1 MSTTEYMRN
10 TATVKYDR
18 FGNVTKAT
26 DALGN
31 STVSEYNLM
40 GLPTKQTDR
49 NGNVT
54 TNTYN
59 PYGSLLTSHVSGGG
73 ADTVYDVSEDIVNT
87 YNKNGMLI
95 SSAVG
100 ENNITAYTYDVYGNT
115 ASETTNGVTN
125 TYTYD
130 VNGNRK
136 TYSQTENGASLM
148 SGTYTYDSLDRLTNV
163 NFGGISAAYTYDANN
178 RLLTET
184 RGSHTS
190 TYTYNKAGLVTYLQN
205 SSGDMYNYSYT
216 YRLDGNQLTK
226 YDGEYTDMYTY
237 NDLGQLTSE
246 YMHYDTT
253 YFEYDTRGNRIEAYE
268 NNKWYT
274 TEYEYDKN
282 NRLIGS
288 YKYSDDYSD
297 ETSVEYEYDAN
308 GNLLFKGI
316 GITDDGTDETKDAYL
331 NGSVD
336 YGTSYIYNTRGQM
349 TGVLTDSKTISY
361 AYDPIGRRSSK
372 TVNGQTSNHYWDGSD
387 IVREI
392 GANNTLYY
400 RGINIIAQK
409 SGNNINY
416 YLRDAHGDTIG
427 LTDGTSGVIKD
438 YKHDAFGN
446 LAFEYG
452 TRAETP
458 FRYNGQ
464 YYDEESGLYYLR
476 NRYYNPELGRFLTED
491 PAKDGLN
498 WYIYCN
504 NDPVNM
510 ADQWGLAPFDLFST
524 PDDAAADFGFYIGQK
539 SIDIEEEFASFIFQF
554 VDKKGEVYYYYDE
567 PRNDKKTH
575 EERMISFSIS
585 CFGIEPVS
593 LVHAHGAYDA
603 NTDNLKDVFSSPGNV
618 ASNKDDESDAHQS
631 DESGLDYYLVT
642 PNGFLKKYTANS
654 GNWEGELLRTDMPV
668 DSRIEIAQHMRNTLL
683 WNLLEINYPN
693 SSPQDWVNARRN
705 NPDSL
710 LDMLN
715 VLERFR

>member
-1 MSTTEYMRN
+1 M
-10 TATVKYDR
+10 
-18 FGNVTKAT
+18 
-26 DALGN
+26 
-31 STVSEYNLM
+31 
-40 GLPTKQTDR
+40 
-49 NGNVT
+49 
-54 TNTYN
+54 
-59 PYGSLLTSHVSGGG
+59 
-73 ADTVYDVSEDIVNT
+73 
-87 YNKNGMLI
+87 
-95 SSAVG
+95 
-100 ENNITAYTYDVYGNT
+100 GNT
-115 ASETTNGVTN
+115 
-125 TYTYD
+125 
-130 VNGNRK
+130 
-136 TYSQTENGASLM
+136 
-148 SGTYTYDSLDRLTNV
+148 GTYTYDSLDRLTNV
-163 NFGGISAAYTYDANN
+163 NFGGVSAAYTYDANN

-288 YKYSDDYSD
+288 YKYSENNYGD

-316 GITDDGTDETKDAYL
+316 GITDDATNEPKDAYL

-372 TVNGQTSNHYWDGSD
+372 TVNGQTTNHYWDGSD
-387 IVREI
+387 IVRET
-392 GANNTLYY
+392 GANNTIYY

-452 TRAETP
+452 TSPETP

-464 YYDEESGLYYLR
+464 YHDDETGLIYLR
-476 NRYYNPELGRFLTED
+476 NRYYDSSTGRFTQED
-491 PAKDGLN
+491 PAMDGLN
-498 WYIYCN
+498 WYVYCN
-504 NDPVNM
+504 NDPVNFV
-510 ADQWGLAPFDLFST
+510 DPTGLAPFDLFST

-539 SIDIEEEFASFIFQF
+539 SIDIEEEFFSFIIKDIDNDGNEYF
-554 VDKKGEVYYYYDE
+554 YYDQ
-567 PRNDKKTH
+567 PRNDYKTH
-575 EERMISFSIS
+575 EERSTGFYFENMD
-585 CFGIEPVS
+585 PDAVA
-593 LVHAHGAYDA
+593 VAHTHGAYDA
-603 NTDNLKDVFSSPGNV
+603 DTANTKDGFSSPGN
-618 ASNKDDESDAHQS
+618 SLDTKFSDTSESDRL
-631 DESGLDYYLVT
+631 GIDYYVVT
-642 PNGFLKKYTANS
+642 PNGNLYRYDTNS
-654 GNWEGELLRTDMPV
+654 GNYSGTLIRSDMPL
-668 DSRIEIAQHMRNTLL
+668 DSRIMLHKDMKNTLL

-693 SSPQDWVNARRN
+693 VSPQDWVNARRN

-715 VLERFR
+715 ALERFR